1 MIISSAHLFGKQI
14 KAEMPPLAPN
24 VYFEAGR
31 FNQNLAYD
39 NTGFNNES
47 ITRGSD
53 FNNYNNGGGMV
64 VYNIIK
70 DDLASGK
77 IFQFLGPNAGE
88 FQLSGNNI
96 VCDIAN
102 PNTDIA
108 TRLST
113 DFGLLYLPVRLP
125 ANTYEKLC
133 GRFKLHD
140 IVGDAF
146 NIHMYVAK
154 YSEMYGMYTQIWA
167 YDFSDTVDVAFD
179 LETNTTSLNW
189 DDAPYIGIAVGNCK
203 TTTIE
208 KIWFE

>member
-1 MIISSAHLFGKQI
+1 MIISSAHLYGKQI
-14 KAEMPPLAPN
+14 KAEMPPLAQN

-31 FNQNLAYD
+31 FNPNLAYD

-53 FNNYNNGGGMV
+53 FNDYNNGGGMV

-70 DDLASGK
+70 DQIGNGK

-88 FQLSGNNI
+88 FQLSGDSI

-102 PNTDIA
+102 PNADLM
-108 TRLST
+108 TRFNT

-125 ANTYEKLC
+125 ANTYSKLC
-133 GRFKLHD
+133 GRFKLAD
-140 IVGDAF
+140 MVGDAF
-146 NIHMYVAK
+146 NIHLYMAA
-154 YSEMYGMYTQIWA
+154 YSEGYGMYGTVWK
-167 YDFSDTVDVAFD
+167 YDFSDTMDVSFD
-179 LETNTTSLNW
+179 IETNSMDW
-189 DDAPYIGIAVGNCK
+189 KDESPFIGIAVGNCK

-208 KIWFE
+208 KLWFE